1 MVTSV
6 LSAIAILGVVESL
19 VFNLPTTL
27 GHVIQRQAAHLAQG
41 KVGQPFGLDH
51 LAGRFVLAIADHAHG
66 DPLQRI
72 PRIEVVGIP
81 DLDPIFAVAIDVS
94 GGLLLETLLQRC
106 E

>member
-1 MVTSV
+1 M
-6 LSAIAILGVVESL
+6 
-19 VFNLPTTL
+19 
-27 GHVIQRQAAHLAQG
+27 
-41 KVGQPFGLDH
+41 
-51 LAGRFVLAIADHAHG
+51 
-66 DPLQRI
+66 QRI